1 MADNITAPAQAGIKI
16 ATDELPSNDA
26 HAQFIKIMD
35 GTLQGEDKVAASAA
49 NGLEVDVTRVQ
60 GTVTTDG
67 SGVTQPVS
75 GTVTANLGTT
85 DNAVLDQIELNQDSQ
100 TALLTTIDADTSKIP
115 AQGQA
120 LAAASMPVVL
130 PEAQI
135 TALTPPAAIS
145 GFATSAKQDTII
157 GHVDGVE
164 TLLGTIDADT
174 SALAGAVA
182 GTEVQVDVV
191 SSALPTGAAT
201 AAKQPALGTAGTAST
216 DVISVQGIASMTP
229 LIVDLGANNDVT
241 VTGSVTADLGA
252 NNDVTVTSGAITE
265 TNSGAIKTAVETID
279 NAISGTEMQVD
290 VVAALPAGTNAI
302 GKLAANSGVDI
313 GDVDVTSL
321 PAIPAGTNA
330 IGKILPPDIDI
341 TAHANYIRKYY
352 TSTGAAT
359 DGIIWS
365 PASGKRWHITSLYFQ
380 VSADATV
387 TFEDDKSG
395 GDDPVLK
402 GEYKAGSGI
411 ALTFD
416 EKYPFASGEDAADLT
431 VTTSAGNIYVTVI
444 GYEV

>member
-1 MADNITAPAQAGIKI
+1 
-16 ATDELPSNDA
+16 
-26 HAQFIKIMD
+26 
-35 GTLQGEDKVAASAA
+35 
-49 NGLEVDVTRVQ
+49 
-60 GTVTTDG
+60 
-67 SGVTQPVS
+67 
-75 GTVTANLGTT
+75 
-85 DNAVLDQIELNQDSQ
+85 
-100 TALLTTIDADTSKIP
+100 
-115 AQGQA
+115 
-120 LAAASMPVVL
+120 MPVVL

-164 TLLGTIDADT
+164 ALLGTIDADT
-174 SALAGAVA
+174 SKIPSLGQALK
-182 GTEVQVDVV
+182 
-191 SSALPTGAAT
+191 AASVPVT
-201 AAKQPALGTAGTAST
+201 LAS
-216 DVISVQGIASMTP
+216 DQGDTP
-229 LIVDLGANNDVT
+229 ITLDGETVT
-241 VTGSVTADLGA
+241 VDLGA

-321 PAIPAGTNA
+321 PATPAGTNA
-330 IGKILPPDIDI
+330 IGKLLPPDVDI
-341 TAHANYIRKYY
+341 TAHTNYIRKYY
-352 TSTGAAT
+352 TSAGAAT
-359 DGIIWS
+359 DGIVWS
-365 PASGKRWHITSLYFQ
+365 PAAGKRWHITSLYFQ